1 MSAKEQLRRL
11 RKSEAEIDTLT
22 QRILSLTEE
31 AQALADTASGADV
44 LDNIQRLQ
52 NLCSEKM
59 RTTMQDREAAMQ
71 RILAIDDS
79 DLRTLLLLYYCEGNT
94 WDDVAEAMGY
104 SRRQVT
110 RLHREALQA
119 FAQKKLA

>member
-59 RTTMQDREAAMQ
+59 RTTMQDREAAIQ

-110 RLHREALQA
+110 RLHREALHA